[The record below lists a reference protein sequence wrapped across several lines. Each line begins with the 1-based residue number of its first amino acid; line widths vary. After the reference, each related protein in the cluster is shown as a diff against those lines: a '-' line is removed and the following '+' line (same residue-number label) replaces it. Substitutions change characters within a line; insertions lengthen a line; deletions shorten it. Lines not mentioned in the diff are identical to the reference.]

1 MAGMAASGPP
11 EIPATRRAARALRE
25 GSFAYPGL
33 GEGSAAG
40 AAEGLRDVASAQIE
54 RAAATPPA
62 LTRRALRE
70 AREREVA
77 ERVEKMAWTC
87 GVRPTVAA
95 TPTGKPAILRP
106 RAPEPA
112 ADTAVSRP
120 RVAPL
125 LAGPA
130 ARRTTARH
138 ARAHARLGAGV
149 TALAAVAGLFIM
161 GSAAAVTA
169 AVAPPP
175 VAVVAEV
182 SAEPDDSEEIRVDLS
197 SVLPATPQPAAGSAG
212 ELAVD
217 AVVDPCLDS
226 DFITALANGDESAAI
241 AAAGGAGQFRDAVAL
256 GIADCVGLDDPDRSW
271 VVINKDRPLDPVDYA
286 PSGLVA
292 PADTRS
298 LDGGVLRADA
308 AAALSTM
315 AAEARAAGAGDI
327 AVGSAYRSYETQVAT
342 YDHHVATKGQ
352 ERADVVSARP
362 GHSEHQSGLAVDIV
376 PCTDV
381 CGAIDDLAAT
391 AQGEWVA
398 ENAWRYGWI
407 VRYEDG
413 GTDVTGYLPEPWHL
427 RYIGVELAAEYH
439 DGGWHTL
446 EEFFGLPPAPQ
457 HDH

>member
-1 MAGMAASGPP
+1 MAASGPP

-25 GSFAYPGL
+25 GSFAHPEV
-33 GEGSAAG
+33 GEGSPVG
-40 AAEGLRDVASAQIE
+40 ADGGVRDGGLVGTE
-54 RAAATPPA
+54 RAETTPPPM
-62 LTRRALRE
+62 TRRALRE

-77 ERVEKMAWTC
+77 ERVEMMAWTC
-87 GVRPTVAA
+87 GVRPAA
-95 TPTGKPAILRP
+95 VVPPAGGPAILRP
-106 RAPEPA
+106 RAPEPLVSR
-112 ADTAVSRP
+112 AVSRP
-120 RVAPL
+120 GVAPL

-130 ARRTTARH
+130 VRRTTARH
-138 ARAHARLGAGV
+138 ARAHSRFGAGI
-149 TALAAVAGLFIM
+149 TAIAAVAGLFIT

-169 AVAPPP
+169 AVAPDP
-175 VAVVAEV
+175 VVVVAELPV
-182 SAEPDDSEEIRVDLS
+182 EPEGVDEIRVDLS
-197 SVLPATPQPAAGSAG
+197 SVLPATPQPVAGSAG

-226 DFITALANGDESAAI
+226 DFTTALADGDESAAI
-241 AAAGGAGQFRDAVAL
+241 AAAGGAAQFRDAVAL
-256 GIADCVGLDDPDRSW
+256 GIAACVSLDDPDRSW
-271 VVINKDRPLDPVDYA
+271 VVINKDRPLEPIDHA

-308 AAALSTM
+308 AAALSAM
-315 AAEARAAGAGDI
+315 AADARAAGAGDI
-327 AVGSAYRSYETQVAT
+327 AVGSAYRSYDTQVAT
-342 YDHHVATKGQ
+342 YDYHVATKGQ

-362 GHSEHQSGLAVDIV
+362 GHSEHQSGLAVDVV
-376 PCTDV
+376 PCSEV
-381 CGAIDDLAAT
+381 CGTIDDLAAT
-391 AQGEWVA
+391 PQGAWVA